1 MKKLII
7 AAFALTALPLVTAC
21 NTVEGIGKDVKA
33 GGSAVEK
40 AAKETKEEITK

>member
-21 NTVEGIGKDVKA
+21 NTVSGVGKDVKA
-33 GGSAVEK
+33 GGEAIEK
-40 AAKETKEEITK
+40 TADKVKDEISD